1 MFMKTFSKEENH
13 NAVEE
18 LKRTQPMGRV
28 SRSGISM
35 EQETQACA
43 DGQHAHYEQ
52 REAVSFVR

>member
-1 MFMKTFSKEENH
+1 MLMKPPGKYKNH

-43 DGQHAHYEQ
+43 DGQHARYEQ